1 MEKNVLIVHHT
12 DNDGHMSA
20 SICVKW
26 AKRKA
31 EEDGYDV
38 NIDHVDA
45 DYKDTL
51 AEICKPF
58 MNKKK
63 YDTVYVVDVSI
74 TRLENASFL
83 VELLNEGVNVI
94 YIDHHLSTIK
104 FMDENHNIMNTIDGI
119 VVTGISASMICWI
132 MSEYTKSYSDF
143 VHKESLKLIV
153 DEMMEVCG
161 TEKKLD
167 RSYVE
172 YLAGRGYIPIG
183 LEYVDAYDIWDKNT
197 HLGWSSVLEFA
208 VNDLSVEDCEQLLLD
223 ETGAMFTDLLE
234 RGALIKQYEDK
245 HNELLCKQFGYE
257 ASVVYNKERLSVFC
271 LNNPI
276 SDSNTFGDRIEK
288 YDILCAYYFNG
299 KNWTHSFYSTK
310 HDCSVLCKL
319 LGGGGHPGAS
329 GFQID
334 EPLLLPGKE
343 YDFDEMCGWMST
355 VLEG

>member
-1 MEKNVLIVHHT
+1 MEKNVLIVHHM

-20 SICVKW
+20 AVCIKW
-26 AKRKA
+26 AKRTA
-31 EEDGYDV
+31 EKDGYDV

-58 MNKKK
+58 MDKKK
-63 YDTVYVVDVSI
+63 YDIVYIVDVSI
-74 TRLENASFL
+74 TKLENASFL
-83 VELLNEGVNVI
+83 VGLLNEGMNVI
-94 YIDHHLSTIK
+94 YIDHHLSTIQ
-104 FMDENHNIMNTIDGI
+104 FMNENRNIMNNIGGI

-132 MSEYTKSYSDF
+132 MSENTKPYSDF
-143 VHKESLKLIV
+143 VRRESLSTVATAMIN
-153 DEMMEVCG
+153 VCG
-161 TEKKLD
+161 TDEKLD
-167 RSYVE
+167 RSYIE
-172 YLAGRGYIPIG
+172 CLAERGYIPIG

-208 VNDLSVEDCEQLLLD
+208 VNDLSVEDCEQLLD
-223 ETGAMFTDLLE
+223 DTGMMADLLE
-234 RGALIKQYEDK
+234 KGALIKQYEDK
-245 HNELLCKQFGYE
+245 HNGLLCRQFGYE
-257 ASVVYNKERLSVFC
+257 ASIIYNKERLSVFC

-276 SDSNTFGDRIEK
+276 SSSNTFGDRVED

-319 LGGGGHPGAS
+319 LGGGGHPGAA

-334 EPLLLPGKE
+334 EPLLLPDKE
-343 YDFDEMCGWMST
+343 YNFDEMCG
-355 VLEG
+355 